1 MTPETRHR
9 TSESG
14 SAYIIALLVLVV
26 LSILGIALSLISQSE
41 MQIGANE
48 LTSHRALY
56 GADGGVNLAIARV
69 LTVNSSVDNATI
81 TAVTPMAFTI
91 PESRFTYNAAGDP
104 VPYTPPDGST
114 HFAERVSVSPFV
126 PIHEQSCD
134 GCQAAIGDIT
144 LETVQHAV
152 VATAQ
157 RITWN
162 GNATPTATQIAD
174 APRTA
179 QKELYM
185 MIGLAPF
192 WKPKWESIADAN
204 QVSKIVQTT
213 MGTYSN

>member
-1 MTPETRHR
+1 MIRNIRHR
-9 TSESG
+9 KSEAG

-26 LSILGIALSLISQSE
+26 LSILGIALSVISQSE
-41 MQIGANE
+41 LQIGANE
-48 LTSHRALY
+48 LTTHRALY
-56 GADGGVNLAIARV
+56 GSEAGVQLAISRV

-114 HFAERVSVSPFV
+114 HFAERVTVSPFV
-126 PIHEQSCD
+126 PIHEAFCD
-134 GCQAAIGDIT
+134 GCQAAIGDVG

-152 VATAQ
+152 EASSQ

-162 GNATPTATQIAD
+162 GGATPTQAQID
-174 APRTA
+174 SSPHSA
-179 QKELYM
+179 QKTLYM
-185 MIGLAPF
+185 TINLAPF
-192 WKPKWESIADAN
+192 WKPKWEAISDSD
-204 QVSKIVQTT
+204 QLSKIVQTT